1 MIMGWCRALLAW
13 PAVARFGFAMPVSA
27 APIRIILTE
36 DDPALRVHL
45 GDAIAS
51 EADMLLAGS
60 AANLADGA
68 ALVARGG
75 YDVLLCDLGLP
86 DGSGIDLIRQSAQR
100 WPEADVL
107 VVTMFADQDKVLA
120 SIMAGAR
127 GYVLKGDAMA
137 EALAAIRAVHAGGSP
152 ISPTIARQLLRRI
165 QPAPAQPS
173 PLSDR
178 ELELLR
184 LLARGFS
191 YAECAG
197 LLGLSAHTVASH
209 VKNIYRKLEVNSR
222 AEALY
227 EANVLGLIQP

>member
-1 MIMGWCRALLAW
+1 MSNS
-13 PAVARFGFAMPVSA
+13 PAR
-27 APIRIILTE
+27 IRIILAE
-36 DDPALRVHL
+36 DDPALRSHL
-45 GDAIAS
+45 GSAIAA
-51 EADMLLAGS
+51 EADLILIGS
-60 AANLADGA
+60 AANLAEGA

-86 DGSGIDLIRQSAQR
+86 DGSGIDLIRQSAAR
-100 WPEADVL
+100 WPDADVL

-127 GYVLKGDAMA
+127 GYVLKGDAIADAM
-137 EALAAIRAVHAGGSP
+137 AAIRTVRAGGSP

-165 QPAPAQPS
+165 QPAPASLAPQPS

-191 YAECAG
+191 YAESAG

-227 EANVLGLIQP
+227 EANALGLIQP